1 MPSATAG
8 PPTNSRSNPTGVS
21 HARHHQPRQWHPRD
35 QLARPPVNALN
46 LELLRALRAAI
57 DDSVRDGVRG
67 IVLSGAKGLFSAG
80 VDVPALLARDRA
92 GVREYWRELFSL
104 CGTLARAPIP
114 LVAAITGHSPAGGA
128 VLALFCDYRVM
139 AEGPYRIGLNEVQVG
154 LIVPEA
160 IQLALRRV
168 VGTYRAERL
177 LVSGAMLDA
186 ADALACGFVDE
197 LTGVDQVTTRA
208 LHWLGELLALP
219 PHAMLAT
226 RTLAPRRSR
235 RRLCRSGC
243 PAAGR
248 LHRCVLPS
256 TDAGSAAAIGD
267 ATQNQK

>member
-1 MPSATAG
+1 MLNI
-8 PPTNSRSNPTGVS
+8 TNHDNGIREI
-21 HARHHQPRQWHPRD
+21 

-57 DDSVRDGVRG
+57 DDSVREGVRG
-67 IVLSGAKGLFSAG
+67 IVLSGAQGLFSAG

-92 GVREYWRELFSL
+92 GVLEYWRELFSL

-177 LVSGAMLDA
+177 LVSGAMIDA
-186 ADALACGFVDE
+186 AAALACGFVDE

-219 PHAMLAT
+219 AHAMLAT
-226 RTLAPRRSR
+226 RTLARAD
-235 RRLCRSGC
+235 L
-243 PAAGR
+243 AGAYAD
-248 LHRCVLPS
+248 LDALPLEDF
-256 TDAGSAAAIGD
+256 TDAFFHPQ
-267 ATQNQK
+267 TQAVLQALVARLKSKG